1 MMEQK
6 VKDIT
11 EVLDSKNQVI
21 QILQKE
27 MADKESRL
35 NEQTISLKSI
45 SEKYEVTTEQLKL
58 TQESVLIAEARLK
71 EQGQVSYW
79 CSFGF
84 CGMQKDDIRPSP

>member
-35 NEQTISLKSI
+35 EQQTSALKSI
-45 SEKYEVTTEQLKL
+45 TEKYEVTTEQLKL
-58 TQESVLIAEARLK
+58 AQESVLTAEARFA
-71 EQGQVSYW
+71 GQV
-79 CSFGF
+79 CEL
-84 CGMQKDDIRPSP
+84 Q